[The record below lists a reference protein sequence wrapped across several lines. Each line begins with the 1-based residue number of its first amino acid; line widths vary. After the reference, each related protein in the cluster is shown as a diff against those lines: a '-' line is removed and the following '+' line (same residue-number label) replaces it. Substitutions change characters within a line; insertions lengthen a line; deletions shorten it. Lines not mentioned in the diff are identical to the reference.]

1 MVVESATGNLIYRK
15 YNQFFPSVFPYFSSL
30 SFLLASFIIII
41 QDNKAYSSTSR
52 IGEFGSRSSGYS
64 FGGMMTIEVIII

>member
-15 YNQFFPSVFPYFSSL
+15 YNQFFPSYFSSL